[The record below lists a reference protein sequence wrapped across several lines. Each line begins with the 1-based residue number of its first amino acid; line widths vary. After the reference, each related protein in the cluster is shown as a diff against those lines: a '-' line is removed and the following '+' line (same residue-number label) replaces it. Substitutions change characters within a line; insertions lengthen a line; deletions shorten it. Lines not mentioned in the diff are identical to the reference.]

1 MHPPQ
6 EIFETHPLKSFSN
19 LKIIQHI
26 ASYGHDISQV
36 ILLNLGYIF
45 CLYSCHRIYLQIG
58 VITQVLITDEGFS
71 FDSLNSLSSIFSPNF
86 ESLCRQLTKMQAY
99 VDTSL
104 GWFVL
109 IAIPSSIL
117 IPMIQLY
124 KVLVG
129 FDTDLY
135 YSQWEAGS
143 DTMVYL
149 VRIWTLATFGYL
161 IHSQVIVTAVYSQ
174 NNFDKTVIQI
184 MGIFRWKKVIKKC
197 EEA

>member
-1 MHPPQ
+1 
-6 EIFETHPLKSFSN
+6 
-19 LKIIQHI
+19 
-26 ASYGHDISQV
+26 
-36 ILLNLGYIF
+36 
-45 CLYSCHRIYLQIG
+45 
-58 VITQVLITDEGFS
+58 
-71 FDSLNSLSSIFSPNF
+71 
-86 ESLCRQLTKMQAY
+86 MQAY